1 DGVAVHSIVASAP
14 AVPIIGAV
22 VSVCVIVCDTVD
34 ELLPH
39 PSTAIQVL
47 VVVLAHVLPPV
58 TSDPICCTVTV
69 LHASLAVGAVND
81 GVAVHSIV
89 PFVPAAPMTGACVST
104 CVIVCDTV
112 VELLPHPSTA
122 IQVLVVVLAHV
133 LPPVTSDPICCT
145 VTVLHA
151 SLAVGAVNTGVAVH
165 SIVALAPAVP
175 ITGAVVSVCVIVC
188 DTVDELLPHPS
199 TAIHVLVVVFAH
211 ELPPVTSDP
220 TC

>member
-1 DGVAVHSIVASAP
+1 FVVFAHELPPVTSLPIWFTVTVLHASLAVGAVNTGVAVHSIVASAP

-39 PSTAIQVL
+39 PSTAIHVL

-89 PFVPAAPMTGACVST
+89 PFVPAAPMTGACV
-104 CVIVCDTV
+104 
-112 VELLPHPSTA
+112 
-122 IQVLVVVLAHV
+122 
-133 LPPVTSDPICCT
+133 
-145 VTVLHA
+145 
-151 SLAVGAVNTGVAVH
+151 
-165 SIVALAPAVP
+165 
-175 ITGAVVSVCVIVC
+175 
-188 DTVDELLPHPS
+188 
-199 TAIHVLVVVFAH
+199 
-211 ELPPVTSDP
+211 
-220 TC
+220 

>member
-1 DGVAVHSIVASAP
+1 LAP
-14 AVPIIGAV
+14 AVPMIGAC
-22 VSVCVIVCDTVD
+22 VSTSVIVCDTVD

-47 VVVLAHVLPPV
+47 VVVLAHEVPPV
-58 TSDPICCTVTV
+58 TSDPTCCTVTV
-69 LHASLAVGAVND
+69 LHASLAVGAVNT

-89 PFVPAAPMTGACVST
+89 ALAPAVPMIGACVST

-112 VELLPHPSTA
+112 LLELPHASTA

-165 SIVALAPAVP
+165 SIV
-175 ITGAVVSVCVIVC
+175 
-188 DTVDELLPHPS
+188 
-199 TAIHVLVVVFAH
+199 
-211 ELPPVTSDP
+211 
-220 TC
+220 